1 MVYIDLT
8 DVKFHSRWQNC
19 IFGEKGVFLQNHH
32 KLCHFFRMKE
42 RFISALI
49 GIAVLVVFQPFD
61 FPEFGWSR
69 LVYVAGLF
77 FIVTG
82 SAFLSE
88 MALRHVLHLP
98 TNDISIGEPTLV
110 RRNIWYQVFNWV
122 IITIGIMLWN
132 SATLSG
138 EDAAL
143 SWLNFLKVGMM
154 ILLTSV
160 MIGAY
165 WRSVYHGRFLIK
177 DLEEA
182 QHLNGI
188 LQERERMNAKYED
201 RQPAMEPAPV
211 ALHFAGATKEKV
223 ECTDRDFFFA
233 ESDGNYVKIHYLMDG
248 KSSVNAI
255 RSSIKDVEETI
266 ASVSH
271 ICRCHRA
278 FIVNLKHVE
287 SVESRSSG
295 FYLKLHHCEALVP
308 VSKTY
313 RQHIKAWLN
322 QPDG

>member
-1 MVYIDLT
+1 
-8 DVKFHSRWQNC
+8 
-19 IFGEKGVFLQNHH
+19 
-32 KLCHFFRMKE
+32 MKE

-69 LVYVAGLF
+69 LVYVTGLF
-77 FIVTG
+77 LIVTG
-82 SAFLSE
+82 SAFISE
-88 MALRHVLHLP
+88 IALRYVFRFP
-98 TNDISIGEPTLV
+98 PNDISLGEPMLV
-110 RRNIWYQVFNWV
+110 RRNIWYQVINWV
-122 IITIGIMLWN
+122 LITFGLTLWN
-132 SATLSG
+132 SASLSG

-177 DLEEA
+177 ELEEA

-188 LQERERMNAKYED
+188 LEERQRLMQKYEP
-201 RQPAMEPAPV
+201 QAPSPS
-211 ALHFAGATKEKV
+211 ADILLSGATKEKV
-223 ECTDRDFFFA
+223 ECSALDFLYA
-233 ESDGNYVKIHYLMDG
+233 ESDGNYVNIHYLNQD
-248 KSSVNAI
+248 KPTRTAI
-255 RSSIKDVEETI
+255 RSSIKDVEEKVE
-266 ASVSH
+266 AVSH

-278 FIVNLKHVE
+278 FIVNLKHVK

-295 FYLKLHHCEALVP
+295 FYLMLHHCEALVP

-313 RQHIKAWLN
+313 QQHIKEWLN
-322 QPDG
+322 HPEA

>member
-1 MVYIDLT
+1 
-8 DVKFHSRWQNC
+8 
-19 IFGEKGVFLQNHH
+19 
-32 KLCHFFRMKE
+32 MKE

-69 LVYVAGLF
+69 LVYVTGLF

-82 SAFLSE
+82 SAFISE
-88 MALRHVLHLP
+88 IALRYVFHFP
-98 TNDISIGEPTLV
+98 PNDISLGEPMLV
-110 RRNIWYQVFNWV
+110 RRNIWYQVNNWV
-122 IITIGIMLWN
+122 LITFGLTLWN
-132 SATLSG
+132 YATLSG

-177 DLEEA
+177 ELEEA

-188 LQERERMNAKYED
+188 LQERERLNAKYEEH
-201 RQPAMEPAPV
+201 QPVSESASV
-211 ALHFAGATKEKV
+211 ALHFAGTTKEKV
-223 ECTDRDFFFA
+223 DCTDRDFLFA
-233 ESDGNYVKIHYLMDG
+233 ESDGNYVKIHYIADG
-248 KSSVNAI
+248 KPAITAI

-266 ASVSH
+266 AAVSH
-271 ICRCHRA
+271 ICRSHRA
-278 FIVNLKHVE
+278 FIVNLKQVK

-295 FYLKLHHCEALVP
+295 FYVMLHHCQAPVP

-313 RQHIKAWLN
+313 QQHIKSWLN
-322 QPDG
+322 HPKS